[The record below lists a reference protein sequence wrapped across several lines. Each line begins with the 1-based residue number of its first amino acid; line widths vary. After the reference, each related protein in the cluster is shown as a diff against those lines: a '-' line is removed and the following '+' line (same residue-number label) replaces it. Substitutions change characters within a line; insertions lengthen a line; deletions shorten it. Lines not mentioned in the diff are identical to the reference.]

1 MWHRGTRTLSQH
13 PLFTCGSS
21 PGSLTYLWITEESE
35 SRKARRCHWVWH
47 RSAPTSRRLGT
58 EVQRLWHRSHL
69 SLGLRLR
76 SACVHL
82 YRCSCEIYVRGK
94 SFLVQDV
101 NIWMFSNRE
110 RNTSFTGGRG
120 RGGQAGV
127 VHPFE
132 NMFLKHFGLFQG
144 EFYHTSLSIQPWR
157 VIFLTDFCRANEGVA
172 AALICSSLASSE
184 VFCSQ
189 PGCWCCSGPGVGVNC
204 YCQFFF
210 LSHKLN
216 IFGTT
221 IMWIIFW
228 SRFEELSFI
237 WAFIAAVDV
246 INS

>member
-110 RNTSFTGGRG
+110 RNTSFTGGS
-120 RGGQAGV
+120 GGAG
-127 VHPFE
+127 
-132 NMFLKHFGLFQG
+132 GG
-144 EFYHTSLSIQPWR
+144 
-157 VIFLTDFCRANEGVA
+157 
-172 AALICSSLASSE
+172 SSLWKY
-184 VFCSQ
+184 VFKAFWIILR
-189 PGCWCCSGPGVGVNC
+189 GI
-204 YCQFFF
+204 
-210 LSHKLN
+210 LSHVSIHSTLKSD
-216 IFGTT
+216 I
-221 IMWIIFW
+221 
-228 SRFEELSFI
+228 SDRFL
-237 WAFIAAVDV
+237 
-246 INS
+246 